1 MMENKDKVKKI
12 EFYSDIPENFVLD
25 KDTSRK
31 LTGYASIDRP
41 WEKFYSREALEAK
54 IPEMT
59 AYQYMC
65 SENQDNLDAY
75 AIEYYG
81 TKITFDSFI
90 KKVDSACNKF
100 YSLGVRKG
108 DIVTIMSLTNP
119 ELIIAFY
126 ALNKLGAVVNLID
139 VRSDANKI
147 KEYLNEVNSRILISL
162 DNFLP
167 EIDEIVDET
176 LVERV
181 IAVSPFN
188 SIPFGLRI
196 AANLNDKL
204 KNRLLREKID
214 SIKKKQK
221 YITWNEFIGINSQL
235 VVSGIKYEPNQLAA
249 LVHTGGT
256 TGVSKTVKLS
266 NDNFNA
272 MAIQYKSLNT
282 GYNKK
287 DTFLNGIVPFVAY
300 GIVTTIHMP
309 MCLGITNIVAPILSP
324 KEFTEFM
331 LKYKPNHTITV
342 PSYVDNFI
350 HDSKAKVMD
359 WSNIIHLGIGG
370 DAFSCEK
377 ENETNTFLSTH
388 GSSAQ
393 VEKGYGMTELAS
405 AAVTCLGKVNKLTSL
420 GIPLPK
426 NSIGIFEENSDCE
439 LKYGEEGEVCIT
451 GPTMMLGYLNNLEEE
466 NKVIRMH
473 SDGIKW
479 VHSGD
484 LGRLDEEGFLYLV
497 GRIKRMIIHGGFKIY
512 PTVMENVIMSCDDV
526 DNCCVISIP
535 SVEFGSSPEAHVVLK
550 KNRIRELNEI
560 KREIQEICLNELPEY
575 SQPDDIFFVDE
586 LPITTVGKVDYKKVE
601 KERVLKLTREGK

>member
-1 MMENKDKVKKI
+1 MGNKVKNF
-12 EFYSDIPENFVLD
+12 EFYSSVPDRIVLD
-25 KDTSRK
+25 KDTSKK
-31 LTGYASIDRP
+31 LTGYATIDRP
-41 WEKFYSREALEAK
+41 WEKFYSKEALEAK

-59 AYQYMC
+59 VYQYMC
-65 SENQDNLDAY
+65 SENQDNLDAF

-81 TKITFDSFI
+81 TRITFDSFI
-90 KKVDSACNKF
+90 RKIDNAANKF
-100 YSLGVRKG
+100 YSLGVRK
-108 DIVTIMSLTNP
+108 DDVVTIMSLTNP

-167 EIDEIVDET
+167 EVDKIVDET
-176 LVERV
+176 FVEKV
-181 IAVSPFN
+181 ITVSPFN
-188 SIPFGLRI
+188 SIPFVLRI

-204 KNRLLREKID
+204 KNTQLREKID

-221 YITWNEFIGINSQL
+221 YMTWNEFVGMNSLFEFDGVIYQ
-235 VVSGIKYEPNQLAA
+235 PNQLAA

-256 TGVSKTVKLS
+256 TGVSKTVRLS

-282 GYNKK
+282 DYNKK

-300 GIVTTIHMP
+300 GIVATIHMP

-331 LKYKPNHTITV
+331 IKYKPNHTITV

-350 HDSKAKVMD
+350 HDDRTKKMD
-359 WSNIIHLGIGG
+359 WSSIIHLGIGG
-370 DAFSCEK
+370 DAFPCEK
-377 ENETNTFLSTH
+377 ENETNMFLIEH

-405 AAVTCLGKVNKLTSL
+405 AAVSCLGKVNKLTSL

-426 NSIGIFEENSDCE
+426 NIVGIFEENSDCE

-466 NKVIRMH
+466 NKVIRVH
-473 SDGIKW
+473 SDGTKW

-484 LGRLDEEGFLYLV
+484 LGKLDEEGFLYLV
-497 GRIKRMIIHGGFKIY
+497 GRIKRMIIHGGFKLY
-512 PTVMENVIMSCDDV
+512 PTVMESVIMKCNDV

-535 SVEFGSSPEAHVVLK
+535 SAEFGSSPEAHVALK

-560 KREIQEICLNELPEY
+560 KREIQDICLSELPEY
-575 SQPDDIFFVDE
+575 SQPDDIIFVDE
-586 LPITTVGKVDYKKVE
+586 LPITAVGKVDYKKVQN
-601 KERVLKLTREGK
+601 ERVLKLTKEGLV

>member
-1 MMENKDKVKKI
+1 MGIKTKNF
-12 EFYSDIPENFVLD
+12 EFYSDIPEKLVLD
-25 KDTSRK
+25 RDTSKK

-65 SENQDNLDAY
+65 SENHDNLDAY

-90 KKVDSACNKF
+90 RKIDNACDKF

-108 DIVTIMSLTNP
+108 DVVTILSLTNP

-167 EIDEIVDET
+167 EVDKIVDET
-176 LVERV
+176 SVEKV
-181 IAVSPFN
+181 ITVSPFN
-188 SIPFGLRI
+188 SIPFALRV

-204 KNRLLREKID
+204 KNRQLREKID
-214 SIKKKQK
+214 SIKKKPK
-221 YITWNEFIGINSQL
+221 YMTWNEFIGMNSQL
-235 VVSGIKYEPNQLAA
+235 FVIGINYEPNQLAV

-331 LKYKPNHTITV
+331 IKYKPNHTATV
-342 PSYVDNFI
+342 PSYIDDFI
-350 HDSKAKVMD
+350 NSERVRLLD
-359 WSNIIHLGIGG
+359 WSDLKHIGIGG
-370 DAFSCEK
+370 DRLSLEK
-377 ENETNTFLSTH
+377 EKEIIRFLKLH
-388 GSSAQ
+388 NSSASLD
-393 VEKGYGMTELAS
+393 KGYGMTELS
-405 AAVTCLGKVNKLTSL
+405 SSVVSCMGEINKLLSL
-420 GIPLPK
+420 GIPLPQ
-426 NSIGIFEENSDCE
+426 NNIGIFKENSDCE
-439 LKYGEEGEVCIT
+439 LEYGEEGEICIT

-466 NKVIRMH
+466 NKVIRIH
-473 SDGIKW
+473 SDGTKW

-484 LGRLDEEGFLYLV
+484 LGKLDEEGFLYLV
-497 GRIKRMIIHGGFKIY
+497 GRIKRMIVHGGFKLY
-512 PTVMENVIMSCDDV
+512 PTVMESVIMKCGDV

-535 SVEFGSSPEAHVVLK
+535 SLEFGSSPEAHVVLK
-550 KNRIRELNEI
+550 KDRIRELSEI
-560 KREIQEICLNELPEY
+560 KREILEICLCELPEY
-575 SQPDDIFFVDE
+575 SQPDDIIFVDE

-601 KERVLKLTREGK
+601 KGRVLKLSKEGK